1 MKWQEIETRN
11 NRNAFWVINWVNNDS
26 ARRAA
31 VLVISCLTC
40 VLQPGD
46 HNASLT
52 FRSGYR

>member
-1 MKWQEIETRN
+1 MKWQEIET
-11 NRNAFWVINWVNNDS
+11 RNAFWVINWVNNDS

-40 VLQPGD
+40 VLQPSD

-52 FRSGYR
+52 FRSRYR

>member
-1 MKWQEIETRN
+1 MKWEEIET
-11 NRNAFWVINWVNNDS
+11 RNAFWVINWVNNDS

-31 VLVISCLTC
+31 VPVCFLPHVHA
-40 VLQPGD
+40 LQPSD